1 MGSVSRRAFIAS
13 GGAGAIGIAG
23 VAAGG
28 LNAIGL
34 TGGQSGRATETE
46 LTPEEIQLASK
57 PMMLHVRDVS
67 TGEIELLVDEKSVVF
82 TDKSLVARV
91 LRTNF

>member
-13 GGAGAIGIAG
+13 GGAGAIGVAG

-28 LNAIGL
+28 LGAVGL
-34 TGGQSGRATETE
+34 TGGQGSRATEKE
-46 LTPEEIQLASK
+46 LTPEELKIASK

-67 TGEIELLVDEKSVVF
+67 TGEIELLIDQQSIVF

-91 LRTNF
+91 LRTNL